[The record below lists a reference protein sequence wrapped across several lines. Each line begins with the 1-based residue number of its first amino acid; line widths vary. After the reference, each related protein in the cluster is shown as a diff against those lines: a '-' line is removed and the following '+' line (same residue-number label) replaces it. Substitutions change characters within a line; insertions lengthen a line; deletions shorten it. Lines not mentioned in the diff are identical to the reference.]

1 MSGPRAEPSSW
12 SLGVGWGWMAA
23 PGRPAAPRRRFAG
36 LWVPGR
42 RVGPAPGRALSPA
55 APGLHVPVVSSSLLF
70 FPQIEADFRLNG
82 ECAPRP
88 APSVPTRR
96 RLPPPRRAGAGQR
109 TDMAS
114 QRLSPGSS
122 LTGPIVPIGPPLD
135 PLSRGPSTP
144 RSRPSPEGATE
155 TPRRPSLGLGRPFS
169 ARILPGKV
177 ALSTVGT

>member
-1 MSGPRAEPSSW
+1 MAGSRAEPSSW
-12 SLGVGWGWMAA
+12 SLVGGWQ
-23 PGRPAAPRRRFAG
+23 P
-36 LWVPGR
+36 
-42 RVGPAPGRALSPA
+42 RVGHSRASGFRGAGWARAPAPGRALSSA

-96 RLPPPRRAGAGQR
+96 CLPPPRRAGAGQR

-135 PLSRGPSTP
+135 PLSRGLSTP
-144 RSRPSPEGATE
+144 RSRPSPERAPE

-169 ARILPGKV
+169 AGILPGKV

>member
-1 MSGPRAEPSSW
+1 
-12 SLGVGWGWMAA
+12 MAA
-23 PGRPAAPRRRFAG
+23 PGRAVRGAPGPGAPGGPGPRPPAARSRPPPRGFMCRLFH
-36 LWVPGR
+36 LP
-42 RVGPAPGRALSPA
+42 SF
-55 APGLHVPVVSSSLLF
+55 F

-82 ECAPRP
+82 ECPPPHPR
-88 APSVPTRR
+88 VPTRR
-96 RLPPPRRAGAGQR
+96 RPSPPRRAGAGQR

-144 RSRPSPEGATE
+144 RSRPSLEGATE
-155 TPRRPSLGLGRPFS
+155 TPRRSSLGLGRSCS
-169 ARILPGKV
+169 AGILPGKV